1 MIIRYFDAVEPLQI
15 CLVITGVV
23 CLLVWIASVVTRDSS
38 WVDRTWS
45 ILPPVYV
52 WVFAISAGFGDL
64 RLNVMAVITTLWGA
78 RLTFNFARK
87 GGYSG
92 MEDYR
97 WPIVRAR
104 MKPWQYQ
111 IFNIVFIVI
120 AQNILLLLIAL
131 PAMLAYDN
139 PKQPFGVLDIILTLL
154 FLACLVGETAA
165 DQQQWNF
172 HKWKSAEIAAG
183 RTPQPG
189 FLQTGLFRLS
199 RHPNFFF
206 EQAQWWIFFLMGAA
220 AAGSVVQWTVAGPLF
235 LTILFWGSTRL
246 TEQISASKYPD
257 YADYRRRTSMWI
269 PWFPRG
275 HRLVHT
281 SSSGA

>member
-1 MIIRYFDAVEPLQI
+1 MVSPLTI
-15 CLVITGVV
+15 CLIIAGVV
-23 CLLVWIASVVTRDSS
+23 CLFVWIASIATRDSS

-52 WVFAISAGFGDL
+52 WVFTISAGFSDL

-78 RLTFNFARK
+78 RLTYNFARK

-131 PAMLAYDN
+131 PAMVAYDN
-139 PKQPFGVLDIILTLL
+139 ASTPFGVIDVVLTLL
-154 FLACLVGETAA
+154 FLGCLLGETVA

-172 HKWKSAEIAAG
+172 HQWKKAEVAAG
-183 RTPQPG
+183 RTPNPQ
-189 FLQTGLFRLS
+189 FLQTGLFRYS

-206 EQAQWWIFFLMGAA
+206 EQAQWWIFFLMGAS
-220 AAGSVVQWTVAGPLF
+220 AAGTVLQWTVAGPLF
-235 LTILFWGSTRL
+235 LTLLFIGSTRL
-246 TEQISASKYPD
+246 TEEITRSKYPEYVD
-257 YADYRRRTSMWI
+257 YCRVTSMWV
-269 PWFPRG
+269 PWPSNGRQK
-275 HRLVHT
+275 VT
-281 SSSGA
+281 PA

>member
-1 MIIRYFDAVEPLQI
+1 MSPLTI
-15 CLVITGVV
+15 CLIIAGVV
-23 CLLVWIASVVTRDSS
+23 CLFVWIASVVTRDSS

-52 WVFAISAGFGDL
+52 WVFTISAGFSDL
-64 RLNVMAVITTLWGA
+64 RLNVMAIITTLWGA
-78 RLTFNFARK
+78 RLTYNFARK

-111 IFNIVFIVI
+111 IFNVVFIVI

-131 PAMLAYDN
+131 PAMVAYEHGS
-139 PKQPFGVLDIILTLL
+139 KPFGALDVLLTLL
-154 FLACLVGETAA
+154 FLGCLIGETIA

-172 HKWKSAEIAAG
+172 HQWKKAEVAAG
-183 RTPQPG
+183 RTPIPQ
-189 FLQTGLFRLS
+189 FLQTGLFRFS

-206 EQAQWWIFFLMGAA
+206 EQAQWWIFFLIGAS

-235 LTILFWGSTRL
+235 LTLLFIGSTRL
-246 TEQISASKYPD
+246 TEDTTRSKYPE
-257 YADYRRRTSMWI
+257 YAAYQKVTSMVIPWPPRRRQLAAS
-269 PWFPRG
+269 
-275 HRLVHT
+275 
-281 SSSGA
+281 A

>member
-1 MIIRYFDAVEPLQI
+1 VSPLQI
-15 CLVITGVV
+15 ALIIAAVACLF
-23 CLLVWIASVVTRDSS
+23 VWVASVVTRDSS

-45 ILPPVYV
+45 ILPPIYV
-52 WVFAISAGFGDL
+52 WVFALSAGLSDL

-78 RLTFNFARK
+78 RLTYNFARK

-111 IFNIVFIVI
+111 IFNVVFIVI

-131 PAMLAYDN
+131 PAMLAYEN
-139 PKQPFGVLDIILTLL
+139 TTRPFGVLDILLTVL
-154 FLACLVGETAA
+154 FLACLAGETIA

-172 HKWKSAEIAAG
+172 HKWKKSEVAAG
-183 RTPQPG
+183 RVPQPG
-189 FLQTGLFRLS
+189 FLRTGLFRYS

-206 EQAQWWIFFLMGAA
+206 EQAQWWIFFFIGAT
-220 AAGSVVQWTVAGPLF
+220 AAGSVVQWTVIGPLF
-235 LTILFWGSTRL
+235 LTLLFWGSTRL
-246 TEQISASKYPD
+246 TEQITRSKYPD
-257 YADYRRRTSMWI
+257 YADYCTHTSMWI
-269 PWFPRG
+269 PLPPKRS
-275 HRLVHT
+275 RLEV
-281 SSSGA
+281 AR